1 MNNKAKNRLINILP
15 AAVLLHAAPAFSQ
28 QNTIEQIIVTGAYN
42 PLAIEQ
48 VSSSVSVVDRE
59 MLVQLNKTN
68 LADVLQSVPGVL
80 IEQQGGPG
88 GLAVASIRGGE
99 SNYTVVMIDGVAM
112 NDPGNSRGGAF
123 DLNSINVDSIERI
136 EIVRGPQSAI
146 YGAGALAG
154 VINIISLRP
163 QQGHQQSLSTTIGD
177 EGFQQGGFSALG
189 ASDQMD
195 YSLQARVRDSG
206 EPVEGSRA
214 EDSEIN
220 LRLGWR
226 PTAAHIFSASFR
238 YFDGERSNY
247 PEQSGGPEF
256 ATLSALDYT
265 DYTDES
271 VALGWQFQIT
281 DYWKSHVQGTHYQR
295 EESFKSPGI
304 APYGAIPPNGADT
317 DFERQQISWINT
329 VGQQG
334 KLWANIGLENRKEEG
349 DSRGYLD
356 FGFMVPTDFSL
367 DRSTDSGF
375 IDVNAQ
381 LNEKLLLQASVRNDD
396 TDGFSSETS
405 SRIGGRYQLSESL
418 ALRSNY
424 GDGYK
429 LPSFFALGHPL
440 VGNANLKPEKV
451 ESWDAG
457 IAWQL
462 SNQFTTSIDYFANDY
477 RDPIDFDSELFTNVN
492 REKVKTSGVEW
503 QMQWN
508 SVDNRLGVR
517 GNATY
522 TDIDVKDSVS
532 ILTGR
537 PQWRT
542 GAAVHWQLSENLR
555 SSLDYQTVGEQFATS
570 QHTGEA
576 TLHELDSY
584 QRLDANLFWS
594 VSESLKMTMSVE
606 NLFDNSATTAV
617 GFPAPGLLWRVGL
630 QWKAGH

>member
-1 MNNKAKNRLINILP
+1 MNNKAKNRLKNILP
-15 AAVLLHAAPAFSQ
+15 AAVLLHAMPVFSQ

-42 PLAIEQ
+42 PLTIEQ

-99 SNYTVVMIDGVAM
+99 SNYTLVMIDGVAM

-146 YGAGALAG
+146 YGADALAG
-154 VINIISLRP
+154 VINIITLRP
-163 QQGHQQSLSTTIGD
+163 QQGHQQSLLATIGD

-226 PTAAHIFSASFR
+226 PTAAHVLNASVR
-238 YFDGERSNY
+238 YFDGDRSNY
-247 PEQSGGPEF
+247 PEQSGGPEL
-256 ATLSALDYT
+256 AASPALDYT
-265 DYTDES
+265 DYSDES
-271 VALGWQFQIT
+271 VALGWQFQIA
-281 DYWKSHVQGTHYQR
+281 DYWKSHVQGTRYQR

-381 LNEKLLLQASVRNDD
+381 LNKKLLLQASVRNDD

-405 SRIGGRYQLSESL
+405 TRIGVRYQLSESI

-457 IAWQL
+457 IAWQF
-462 SNQFTTSIDYFANDY
+462 SNQFTTNIDYFANDY

-492 REKVKTSGVEW
+492 REQIKTSGVEW
-503 QMQWN
+503 QIQWN

-532 ILTGR
+532 VLTGR
-537 PQWRT
+537 PQWRA
-542 GAAVHWQLSENLR
+542 GAAVHWELSKNLR

-576 TLHELDSY
+576 TLHELDNY

-594 VSESLKMTMSVE
+594 VSDSLKMTMSVE

-617 GFPAPGLLWRVGL
+617 GFPTPGLLWRVGL
-630 QWKAGH
+630 QWKTEQ